1 MPSVL
6 HLDGERGT
14 CIDRVPGLRTKRHG
28 IYICACMT
36 LLLYSCNKVDRGLFG
51 AMVANVSCSNIRCL
65 WMLRSLLS
73 DTVAKCSSKRLG

>member
-1 MPSVL
+1 VPAVL
-6 HLDGERGT
+6 YLDGERGHT
-14 CIDRVPGLRTKRHG
+14 LVECQGLEKRHG

-36 LLLYSCNKVDRGLFG
+36 LLLKSCNKVAQGLFG

-65 WMLRSLLS
+65 WVLRSVLS